1 MCQVQLLSVLF
12 FSKVFYH
19 GCFSFFFVGLFRAEG
34 RRWSLAS
41 LPSSGYGTNP
51 PSSTVSVSV
60 FNVYFI
66 LTPYQIESLI
76 INIIINASYSVQRD
90 TSRNLVVNVLFMVT
104 VCVVCVWASFAPP
117 PHQHEKCYGYGVFFL
132 YQNTQSCWILLQSS
146 SSSQERLHQLPY
158 QPTQDE
164 LHFLFRHFRSSESMT
179 DEDGRGSSFIR
190 PRSRSLR

>member
-19 GCFSFFFVGLFRAEG
+19 GCLFVFVFFGLFRAEG

-66 LTPYQIESLI
+66 LTPYQIKSLI

-104 VCVVCVWASFAPP
+104 VCVVCVCERALLPP
-117 PHQHEKCYGYGVFFL
+117 TSTRKVLRVRG
-132 YQNTQSCWILLQSS
+132 
-146 SSSQERLHQLPY
+146 
-158 QPTQDE
+158 
-164 LHFLFRHFRSSESMT
+164 FLFIPKHSVLLNSVAVLILF
-179 DEDGRGSSFIR
+179 
-190 PRSRSLR
+190 PRALAPASIPAHTRRAPLPVQTLP